1 MGDDVMLDAYVL
13 LTRGKKQGI
22 SLELE
27 GTNSE
32 GDLGFGVGL
41 TYQHRNL
48 ARGSELLTA
57 KFRTS
62 YESLSGDFNGLIN
75 NRYMEYAGEVG
86 ITFPQFE
93 APFLSYNFK
102 QKVRATTEFAV
113 SFNYQERPGYS
124 ASLPVPPGNIIGP
137 AVRTICVTGLTSW
150 ISTTFIC
157 HVALSTS

>member
-1 MGDDVMLDAYVL
+1 MCSLRG
-13 LTRGKKQGI
+13 GKKQGV

-32 GDLGFGVGL
+32 GDLGFGIGL

-48 ARGSELLTA
+48 AHGAELLSA

-75 NRYMEYAGEVG
+75 NRYMEYAGEIG

-93 APFLSYNFK
+93 APFLSYDFK
-102 QKVRATTEFAV
+102 RRIKATTEFSV
-113 SFNYQERPGYS
+113 SFNYQERPGIHSHNRRCGMEIPMGKPSEYIT
-124 ASLPVPPGNIIGP
+124 PP
-137 AVRTICVTGLTSW
+137 
-150 ISTTFIC
+150 F
-157 HVALSTS
+157 